1 MRDWS
6 AVTHSGRARMIQPAR
21 PRQAELDALTLARA
35 RRGER
40 AALALVVEHH
50 GRQVY
55 ALVGRMMAGRPQ
67 LVDDLAQETLV
78 KVIQGL
84 PRFDPAGPAKLSTWI
99 LTIATRTCLDALRR
113 RRLEPIAEAL
123 ELAAGDNPERQT
135 AQRRLAQRAQDAVA
149 ALPPDQRAVLV
160 LRAYHDLDYPEIA
173 AALGIE
179 EGTVKSR
186 LGRARIALKQQL
198 GLPAG
203 STVDS

>member
-1 MRDWS
+1 
-6 AVTHSGRARMIQPAR
+6 MIQPAR
-21 PRQAELDALTLARA
+21 PRQGELDELTLARA

-40 AALALVVEHH
+40 AALAAVVEHH

-55 ALVGRMMAGRPQ
+55 ALVGRMMAGRPH
-67 LVDDLAQETLV
+67 LVDDLSQETLV

-113 RRLEPIAEAL
+113 RRLEPIAE
-123 ELAAGDNPERQT
+123 ELALDRGASAGHGPGELATGDNPERLT

-203 STVDS
+203 STVDP